1 MTAYLIK
8 RLLLAIPVLL
18 ITAIL
23 VFSAL
28 HLAGGDPVLM
38 LTHPNASQETKD
50 AVRAK
55 LGLDKPLPVQFVTYM
70 SHVLQ
75 GDLGRSI
82 SSRKEVSELIS
93 EKLLV
98 TLELGVSAFLLA
110 YALAIPLGM
119 VAALNHNR
127 FLDWFTMFWAL
138 LGVSVAGF
146 WLGLM
151 LMYVFSAQLKWLP
164 PTGHGGIEY
173 LILPTLAL
181 ALPRVGRIARIT
193 RSSLLEVIGQDYIR
207 TARAKG
213 LTERAMVMRHAL
225 RNALIPIISLMGL
238 DLGYIVGGAV
248 VIEAVF
254 ARPGI
259 GDMMLRA
266 IYSRDFP
273 VLQGCMFV
281 LALAIILSN
290 ILADLVYVVVDPRIR
305 HES

>member
-1 MTAYLIK
+1 MTTYLIK

-18 ITAIL
+18 VTAIL

-28 HLAGGDPVLM
+28 HLAGGDPVM
-38 LTHPNASQETKD
+38 LLVHPTAPQETRE

-55 LGLDKPLPVQFVTYM
+55 LGLDKSLPVQFVTYM
-70 SHVLQ
+70 SHVLR

-82 SSRKEVSELIS
+82 LSRREVSDLIL
-93 EKLLV
+93 EKLPV

-110 YALAIPLGM
+110 YLLALPLGII
-119 VAALNHNR
+119 AALNRNK
-127 FLDWFTMFWAL
+127 FLDWSSMLVAL
-138 LGVSVAGF
+138 IGVSMAGF
-146 WLGLM
+146 WLGLV
-151 LMYVFSAQLKWLP
+151 LMYVFAAQLRWLP
-164 PTGHGGIEY
+164 PTGHGGLKY

-193 RSSLLEVIGQDYIR
+193 RSSLLEVVGQDYIR

-213 LTERAMVMRHAL
+213 LSERVMVLRHAL
-225 RNALIPIISLMGL
+225 RNALIPIIALMGL
-238 DLGYIVGGAV
+238 DLGYIVGGSV

-290 ILADLVYVVVDPRIR
+290 IIADLTYVVVDPRIR
-305 HES
+305 H